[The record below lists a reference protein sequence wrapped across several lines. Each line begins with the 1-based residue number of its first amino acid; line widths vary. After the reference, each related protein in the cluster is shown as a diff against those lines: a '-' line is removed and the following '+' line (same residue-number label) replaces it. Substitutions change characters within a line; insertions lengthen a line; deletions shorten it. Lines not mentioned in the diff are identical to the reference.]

1 LSSRKRDRSSQRHIE
16 RISNPGEFLDTQEGE
31 GQDEDLTESIDL
43 SIKMSRVGLTK
54 NDFVAEGASIYAVN
68 DDRYKLYP

>member
-1 LSSRKRDRSSQRHIE
+1 V
-16 RISNPGEFLDTQEGE
+16 
-31 GQDEDLTESIDL
+31 QDEDLAESFDL

-54 NDFVAEGASIYAVN
+54 NDFVVEGASIYAVN